1 MEETLA
7 KMDSVVETRTA
18 RTSQGTAT
26 KTPTAAMTPID
37 RVMMLPMSELII
49 YANNHHTGEGDQ
61 FVFDVDTVLGQ
72 QMFKTLDWLDEAD
85 VETTVTCCN
94 GKGDQVERK
103 CGGRTT
109 TSCKDVCGK
118 GGLAMFV
125 LLLTIFSL

>member
-18 RTSQGTAT
+18 RTSQGIAT
-26 KTPTAAMTPID
+26 KTPTAAMTPIG
-37 RVMMLPMSELII
+37 RVMTLPTYVRI
-49 YANNHHTGEGDQ
+49 YVSYHHTGEGDQ

-72 QMFKTLDWLDEAD
+72 QMFKTLDWLDEAN

-103 CGGRTT
+103 CGGGT

-118 GGLAMFV
+118 GGLTMFV
-125 LLLTIFSL
+125 HHLTIFSL

>member
-61 FVFDVDTVLGQ
+61 FVFDVEITFFAISSEK
-72 QMFKTLDWLDEAD
+72 MFKFPAR
-85 VETTVTCCN
+85 C
-94 GKGDQVERK
+94 
-103 CGGRTT
+103 
-109 TSCKDVCGK
+109 
-118 GGLAMFV
+118 
-125 LLLTIFSL
+125 IFSCPGQLNR